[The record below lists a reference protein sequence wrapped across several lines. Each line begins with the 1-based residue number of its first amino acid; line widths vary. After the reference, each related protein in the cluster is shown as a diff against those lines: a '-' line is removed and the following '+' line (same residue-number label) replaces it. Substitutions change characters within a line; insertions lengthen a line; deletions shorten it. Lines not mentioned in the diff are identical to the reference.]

1 MEKQTTKKSK
11 QSGGVIKLKG
21 SSQQKGKVNDSL
33 ASLKNEIVFLKAEQ
47 ELFRL
52 HSEDEKSMLLSLSK
66 DITSSRSKE
75 AILDIVNNK
84 LSRIFEYN
92 AFVVSLVDSN
102 NINHSAYLYSLP
114 DEMLNH
120 PELGKRAAE
129 KYTITDGVYE
139 YVLDSEGPVIFDMDE
154 LMAKENVPGY
164 IDFFYKNGIRE
175 MVAFPIRVNR
185 KSIGGVFIYAKIKNA
200 FTNEQL
206 SIAEAVCYHIAIAV
220 ANINAYETIS
230 KSENEKSLLISLS
243 RDITSCQTKED
254 VQQILSTKLVKYFQ
268 DADMMVCL
276 NNSDNIT
283 HQAFIYNVSKD
294 TINHPDFASGST
306 MKYFINDGIFNV
318 IEDSDQPVIFDI
330 DELVN
335 RGSKPFYVDFWHS
348 LKVKE
353 IIGFPI
359 RMNNKCIGAATVYPR
374 AKNIFTESQLTLA
387 QAVCSYLGITIE
399 NIRSYEKILGQ
410 LEEIDRYKSHLE
422 QENYYL
428 QEQIKTSY
436 HHNEVIGFNN
446 GLRKIFQLVSNVAM
460 SDTTVLLMGETGT
473 GKELIAAAIHN
484 SSTRKQRV
492 MIRVNCAA
500 LPAQLIESE
509 LFGHEK
515 GSFTGAS
522 ERRIGK
528 FELANNSTIFL
539 DEIGEMPLDLQVK
552 LLRVIQEKEIE
563 RIGGTGIIKTN
574 VRIIAAT
581 NRDLLKE
588 VESGRFR
595 TDLFYRLNVFPIT
608 IPPLRERIEDLPML
622 VSHFIKKF
630 SSKVGKN
637 ITNVAPG
644 VINEMTR
651 YDWPGN
657 IRELEHVIERSVLM
671 TTGKT
676 ITDIYLTRENKVQLL
691 SAKKEP
697 HEVQLKSLKQQ
708 EREYILAA
716 LKKSNGRVRG
726 PGGAAEILEI
736 PPTTLHSKMKK
747 LGIQKAI
754 LV

>member
-11 QSGGVIKLKG
+11 QTGGEKKVQFG
-21 SSQQKGKVNDSL
+21 SRENGQVNESL
-33 ASLKNEIVFLKAEQ
+33 ASLKDEIVFLRAEL
-47 ELFRL
+47 ELSKQ
-52 HSEDEKSMLLSLSK
+52 HSEAEKSMLLSLSK

-84 LSRIFEYN
+84 LSKIFEYN
-92 AFVVSLVDSN
+92 AFTVSLVASN
-102 NINHSAYLYSLP
+102 NINHGAYLYSLP

-120 PELGKRAAE
+120 PELEKRAAE
-129 KYTITDGVYE
+129 KYIIKDGVYE
-139 YVLDSEGPVIFDMDE
+139 HVLDAKGPVIFDMDE
-154 LMAKENVPGY
+154 LMDQENVPGY
-164 IDFFYKNGIRE
+164 VDFFYKNGIRE
-175 MVAFPIRVNR
+175 MVAFPLRINR
-185 KSIGGVFIYAKIKNA
+185 KSIGGVFIHSKIKNA
-200 FTNEQL
+200 FTKEQL
-206 SIAEAVCYHIAIAV
+206 SIADAVCCHIAIAV

-243 RDITSCQTKED
+243 RDITSCQTEED
-254 VQQILSTKLVKYFQ
+254 VQRILSTKLVKYFQ
-268 DADMMVCL
+268 DTDIMVCL

-283 HQAFIYNVSKD
+283 HQAFIYNVSKE

-318 IEDSDQPVIFDI
+318 IEDSDQPVTFDI
-330 DELVN
+330 DELVT
-335 RGSKPFYVDFWHS
+335 RTSKPFYVDFWHS
-348 LKVKE
+348 LKVEE

-374 AKNIFTESQLTLA
+374 VKNAFSESQLKLA
-387 QAVCSYLGITIE
+387 QAICSYLGITLE
-399 NIRSYEKILGQ
+399 NIRSYKNILSQ
-410 LEEIDRYKSHLE
+410 LEFVDRYKSQLE
-422 QENYYL
+422 QENLYL

-436 HHNEVIGFNN
+436 NNAEVVGSNN
-446 GLRKIFQLVSNVAM
+446 GLKKIFQLVSNVAL
-460 SDTTVLLMGETGT
+460 SDSTVLLLGETGT
-473 GKELIAAAIHN
+473 GKELIATTIHN
-484 SSTRKQRV
+484 ASPRKGRV
-492 MIRVNCAA
+492 MIKVNCAA
-500 LPAQLIESE
+500 LPAHLIESE
-509 LFGHEK
+509 LFGHER
-515 GSFTGAS
+515 GSFTGAT

-563 RIGGTGIIKTN
+563 RIGGAGTIKTN

-581 NRDLLKE
+581 NRNLLKE
-588 VESGRFR
+588 VESGKFR

-630 SSKVGKN
+630 SSKAGRT

-651 YDWPGN
+651 YEWPGN

-676 ITDIYLTRENKVQLL
+676 ITDIYLTKNDKVQLL
-691 SAKKEP
+691 SAKQ
-697 HEVQLKSLKQQ
+697 EVYEVKLKSLKQQ
-708 EREYILAA
+708 EREHILAA

-726 PGGAAEILEI
+726 PGGAAEILEL

-747 LGIQKAI
+747 LGIKKI
-754 LV
+754 MS